1 MYVQVAPPHHTR
13 RIPFRLASEVEE
25 SAINSAYNTAREN
38 FRERPGAPAADVS
51 AGAVEQETEQQ
62 ASVLLF
68 LEDFLLVALCKIRGA
83 PPPHVSRWRRVSG
96 VRLVLTIDGFLRKM

>member
-1 MYVQVAPPHHTR
+1 MYVQVARPPPHHTR

-83 PPPHVSRWRRVSG
+83 PPP
-96 VRLVLTIDGFLRKM
+96 TFPDGDEFQGYDWY